1 MTTAIEETNYLIEK
15 TNLTGIVNFL
25 KENQYKKKT
34 GKEIGAED
42 VQNYIRRGELP
53 KHMGNVK
60 IEPCK
65 EITCVKLYNLKKVV

>member
-1 MTTAIEETNYLIEK
+1 MTTATEEANYLIEK
-15 TNLTGIVNFL
+15 TNLTRIVNFL

-34 GKEIGAED
+34 GKEVGAED

>member
-1 MTTAIEETNYLIEK
+1 MTAATEETNYLIEK

-34 GKEIGAED
+34 GKEVGAED

>member
-1 MTTAIEETNYLIEK
+1 MTTATEETNYLIEK

-34 GKEIGAED
+34 GKEVGAED

-65 EITCVKLYNLKKVV
+65 EITCVKLYNLKRVI